1 MIQRKY
7 ETVVGIFVVA
17 SLAALLVMVLVI
29 AQQERLWEE
38 HVEFRAVFKDVS
50 GLKVGSEVR
59 LAGVTVG
66 NVKSITINPQGQ
78 IIVGFEVVGKYR
90 SQIRR
95 DSHATIGYQGLLG
108 EKSLDITPG
117 SSDQPEIAAGGRVP
131 SVEPFDITSIIVK
144 ATPTLEKVQKLLDN
158 LAELASTMTKPG
170 GGFNKAMDELGQIVS
185 KINKGKGTVGQLLNN
200 PVLYKESA
208 QAVAHINQFT
218 GELAKSKGALGTLMN
233 DPAFKAD
240 LQKIIT
246 NLKEA
251 TAQLPGLMQKAD
263 AFLKQL
269 QRAGKG
275 LPGLVN
281 SGETMVND
289 VDQAAKAAKKS
300 WLLRGN
306 IPKAKERTLLK
317 E

>member
-1 MIQRKY
+1 M
-7 ETVVGIFVVA
+7 
-17 SLAALLVMVLVI
+17 
-29 AQQERLWEE
+29 
-38 HVEFRAVFKDVS
+38 
-50 GLKVGSEVR
+50 
-59 LAGVTVG
+59 
-66 NVKSITINPQGQ
+66 
-78 IIVGFEVVGKYR
+78 
-90 SQIRR
+90 
-95 DSHATIGYQGLLG
+95 
-108 EKSLDITPG
+108 
-117 SSDQPEIAAGGRVP
+117 
-131 SVEPFDITSIIVK
+131 
-144 ATPTLEKVQKLLDN
+144 
-158 LAELASTMTKPG
+158 
-170 GGFNKAMDELGQIVS
+170 
-185 KINKGKGTVGQLLNN
+185 LNN